1 MFNSLLSS
9 EIYEVGSHAVLLTP
23 PQLVH
28 AERGSHVLVSHL
40 VPHPPPH
47 VHHLVLQPVLL
58 PAVLLDLGV
67 DILHQRVP
75 LHQHVGEGGA
85 GEDSHDLKQSDYQLS
100 YFTRDSFSFH
110 NRTGKCLQSFC
121 NNFMLWRKQRLLKCT
136 FKIQSTSVK
145 TVLVKLEFR
154 KSSIV
159 NFIYN
164 LRSQQFLK
172 IQLSDHD
179 PTFELRGGRW
189 SRLPAK
195 ILSTV
200 ASSLVIVLF
209 IFSDHSTLGSL
220 EKSAF

>member
-1 MFNSLLSS
+1 M
-9 EIYEVGSHAVLLTP
+9 
-23 PQLVH
+23 
-28 AERGSHVLVSHL
+28 
-40 VPHPPPH
+40 
-47 VHHLVLQPVLL
+47 
-58 PAVLLDLGV
+58 
-67 DILHQRVP
+67 
-75 LHQHVGEGGA
+75 
-85 GEDSHDLKQSDYQLS
+85 
-100 YFTRDSFSFH
+100 
-110 NRTGKCLQSFC
+110 
-121 NNFMLWRKQRLLKCT
+121 KCT

-209 IFSDHSTLGSL
+209 YVFRSLYSWITWEVRILIPCVCDVKLWYFHEYVLFHSLLTGYLQEVVNKYFMNCKNNQELKNIVSSNRPTKIFSKASVYC
-220 EKSAF
+220 